1 MQKSTMSVV
10 QLVGAL
16 MLGIGPLTI
25 FKYIPKYYNVVKV
38 NQSGYNACDAKNAI
52 AVYKSGND
60 MVTLQSGVHYF
71 ICSVGD
77 DCQKHG
83 MSVVIQVL

>member
-1 MQKSTMSVV
+1 MCGQYIDIYNPVKSLFMFVV
-10 QLVGAL
+10 YTV
-16 MLGIGPLTI
+16 